1 MDTAHDY
8 AARLASLL
16 RDEHRAMADF
26 LVALADF
33 DARRLWLRLGH
44 ASLFAFLHRQLG
56 LSKGASHFRKV
67 AVELIQRFP
76 EVADHLRSGELC
88 ITSVVELARV
98 LTPENRAEV
107 LPRFFHASKQ
117 EAKAVAAELRP
128 AEALARREVVTLLP
142 SSASAVAARP
152 ASGELGPSLGAAP
165 APFRS
170 SSPELGDAPALLLR
184 QAGAEVRP
192 VELESAGIQPLAPP
206 CAPPPSSP
214 RTQVE
219 PLTAE
224 ARRLHVTVS
233 KRFLEKL
240 EVARQALSHSRPGA
254 HAEAILEAGLDL
266 LIERAAKRKGIVAKP
281 RSRLR
286 GGTPVKAAARKE
298 PKARYIPAEVRRE
311 VWIRDGRRCQ
321 WPTADGGTCGSTW
334 RVQYDHVV
342 PVALGGEST
351 VGNVRLLCAAHNDAA
366 AREAFGDGW
375 MDRFTGK
382 TAGAAVPA
390 SSG

>member
-1 MDTAHDY
+1 MT
-8 AARLASLL
+8 
-16 RDEHRAMADF
+16 DF

-33 DARRLWLRLGH
+33 EARRLWLRLGH
-44 ASLFAFLHRQLG
+44 ASLFAFLHRHLG

-67 AVELIQRFP
+67 AAELIQRFP

-117 EAKAVAAELRP
+117 EAKAVAAELHP
-128 AEALARREVVTLLP
+128 AEALPRREVVTLVT
-142 SSASAVAARP
+142 SSASTAAARM
-152 ASGELGPSLGAAP
+152 PSL
-165 APFRS
+165 
-170 SSPELGDAPALLLR
+170 PESQPMTLVR

-192 VELESAGIQPLAPP
+192 VELESAGIRPLAPP
-206 CAPPPSSP
+206 SAPRPAPP
-214 RTQVE
+214 RAQVQ

-224 ARRLHVTVS
+224 ARRLHMTVS

-240 EVARQALSHSRPGA
+240 EVARQALSHSHPGA
-254 HAEAILEAGLDL
+254 DAEAILEAGLDL
-266 LIERAAKRKGIVAKP
+266 LIERAARRKGIVAKP
-281 RSRLR
+281 RSHPK
-286 GGTPVKAAARKE
+286 GGKPAKAATKKE
-298 PKARYIPAEVRRE
+298 PTARYIPAEVRRE
-311 VWIRDGRRCQ
+311 VWIRDGGRCQ
-321 WPTADGGTCGSTW
+321 WPTADGGTCGSTC
-334 RVQYDHVV
+334 RVQYDHLV
-342 PVALGGEST
+342 PIARGGAST

-366 AREAFGDGW
+366 AREVFGEGW

-382 TAGAAVPA
+382 AAGAAAPA